1 MQFLKHTVPNLS
13 RVAYF
18 GTKGEWD
25 LPNAK
30 ALRSAAD
37 HLGLTL
43 KLADYAG
50 SNYSDAL
57 SSIERERPDGLF
69 VSLTPLG
76 PAPYKAILAFTLE
89 HRLPTIYPWRQ
100 NVVDGGLMSYGIDLA
115 DQYRRV
121 AGYVA
126 RILKGEKP
134 SEMSI
139 QQPVKFEF
147 VINLKTA
154 RAIGLEIPAP
164 VLAQAAEVI
173 E

>member
-1 MQFLKHTVPNLS
+1 
-13 RVAYF
+13 
-18 GTKGEWD
+18 
-25 LPNAK
+25 
-30 ALRSAAD
+30 
-37 HLGLTL
+37 
-43 KLADYAG
+43 
-50 SNYSDAL
+50 
-57 SSIERERPDGLF
+57 
-69 VSLTPLG
+69 
-76 PAPYKAILAFTLE
+76 
-89 HRLPTIYPWRQ
+89 
-100 NVVDGGLMSYGIDLA
+100 MSYGIDLA

-134 SEMSI
+134 GEMPI

-147 VINLKTA
+147 VINLKAA